1 MMWSDLPGSVLAADV
16 AVRAVQVARTT
27 SLRPGVRVVDVRAPG
42 ATPVEPGPARIAA
55 VAEALA
61 RTSRTRRS
69 SRAATGRLRDAGPRS
84 SHVLQPQQLTACC
97 QSSPSHQH
105 PSPRWTTFFQSS
117 LLNASTANT
126 MAMTASLR
134 SMICRRHVFVYGF
147 AHDAVA
153 RLSLWRMRLSPQ
165 SCHKLFSDCGGGMR
179 GR

>member
-16 AVRAVQVARTT
+16 VPAVRVARTT
-27 SLRPGVRVVDVRAPG
+27 SPRPGVRVVDVRAPG

-105 PSPRWTTFFQSS
+105 PSPRWTTFVHSS
-117 LLNASTANT
+117 LLNASTAST
-126 MAMTASLR
+126 MAMTAS
-134 SMICRRHVFVYGF
+134 
-147 AHDAVA
+147 
-153 RLSLWRMRLSPQ
+153 RLSMTKSPAGRPRLCVCARRGRKTVSLAKLSPQ
-165 SCHKLFSDCGGGMR
+165 ELPQFLAIV
-179 GR
+179 

>member
-16 AVRAVQVARTT
+16 VPAVQVARTT

-105 PSPRWTTFFQSS
+105 PSPRWTTFVHSS
-117 LLNASTANT
+117 LLNASTASK
-126 MAMTASLR
+126 MAMTASLL
-134 SMICRRHVFVYGF
+134 SMMQAGGTS
-147 AHDAVA
+147 
-153 RLSLWRMRLSPQ
+153 LSMRLRTTRSQ
-165 SCHKLFSDCGGGMR
+165 DCLSGAEALATR
-179 GR
+179 AATRSLAIV

>member
-16 AVRAVQVARTT
+16 AVQVARTT

-105 PSPRWTTFFQSS
+105 PSPRWTTFVHSS
-117 LLNASTANT
+117 LSASTAST
-126 MAMTASLR
+126 MAMTAS
-134 SMICRRHVFVYGF
+134 
-147 AHDAVA
+147 
-153 RLSLWRMRLSPQ
+153 RLSMTESGGTSSSMRLRTTVFLAYEVWPQ
-165 SCHKLFSDCGGGMR
+165 ELPQGL
-179 GR
+179 

>member
-1 MMWSDLPGSVLAADV
+1 MMWSDLPGSVLAAD
-16 AVRAVQVARTT
+16 AVQVARTT

-105 PSPRWTTFFQSS
+105 PSPRWTTFVHSS
-117 LLNASTANT
+117 LSASTAST
-126 MAMTASLR
+126 MAMTAS
-134 SMICRRHVFVYGF
+134 
-147 AHDAVA
+147 
-153 RLSLWRMRLSPQ
+153 RLSMTESGGTSSSMRLRTTRCKTVSLAHELCHK
-165 SCHKLFSDCGGGMR
+165 SCHKISTSFSEY
-179 GR
+179 

>member
-1 MMWSDLPGSVLAADV
+1 MWSDLPGSVLAADV
-16 AVRAVQVARTT
+16 VPAVQVARTT

-55 VAEALA
+55 VAEVLA

-105 PSPRWTTFFQSS
+105 PSPRWTTFVHSS
-117 LLNASTANT
+117 LSASTVST
-126 MAMTASLR
+126 MAMTASRL
-134 SMICRRHVFVYGF
+134 SMTESGGDVLVYAF
-147 AHDAVA
+147 AYDAIA
-153 RLSLWRMRLSPQ
+153 RLLLARRISPHTRVAT
-165 SCHKLFSDCGGGMR
+165 SFSEY
-179 GR
+179 

>member
-1 MMWSDLPGSVLAADV
+1 MWSDLPGSVLAADV
-16 AVRAVQVARTT
+16 AVRVARTT
-27 SLRPGVRVVDVRAPG
+27 SLRPGICVVDVRAPG

-105 PSPRWTTFFQSS
+105 PSPRWTTFVHSS
-117 LLNASTANT
+117 LSASTAST
-126 MAMTASLR
+126 MAMTAS
-134 SMICRRHVFVYGF
+134 
-147 AHDAVA
+147 
-153 RLSLWRMRLSPQ
+153 RLSMTESGGTSSSMRLRTTRCKTVSLAHELCHK
-165 SCHKLFSDCGGGMR
+165 SCHKISTSFSEY
-179 GR
+179 

>member
-16 AVRAVQVARTT
+16 AVRVARTT
-27 SLRPGVRVVDVRAPG
+27 SLRPGICVVDVRAPG

-105 PSPRWTTFFQSS
+105 PSPRWTTFVHSS
-117 LLNASTANT
+117 LLNASTAST
-126 MAMTASLR
+126 MAMTAS
-134 SMICRRHVFVYGF
+134 
-147 AHDAVA
+147 
-153 RLSLWRMRLSPQ
+153 RLSMTKSPAGRPRLCVCARWKTVSLARLSPQ
-165 SCHKLFSDCGGGMR
+165 ELPQFLAIV
-179 GR
+179 